1 MHSFFRVT
9 IGGYLLEQYDSLR
22 PSGRPII
29 EGAQPRRVAA
39 HGRLVLH
46 ELPLLRAVFV
56 LVVSKYEVL

>member
-46 ELPLLRAVFV
+46 ELPLLGAVLVFV
-56 LVVSKYEVL
+56 ISEYDVL